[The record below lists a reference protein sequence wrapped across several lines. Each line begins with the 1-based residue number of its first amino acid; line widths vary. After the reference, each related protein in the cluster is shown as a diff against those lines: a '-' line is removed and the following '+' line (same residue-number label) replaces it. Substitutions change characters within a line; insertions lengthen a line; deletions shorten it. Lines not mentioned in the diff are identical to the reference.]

1 VETAILFA
9 ALRKS
14 AYLGKPGGVRIQDNR
29 RLSGAEK
36 RLGIQG
42 KSGQTIIVAIRV
54 RRESPGDIRD
64 IFNINY
70 RAFMRVDEGRLVDRL
85 RNEVYP
91 FISLVAED
99 GEGVLAGHIL
109 FTPVTVGHSSLRAAG
124 LGPMAV
130 LPERQGTGAGSALI
144 REGLQTC
151 AGEGIEAVF
160 VLGHPEYYT
169 KFGFSHAS
177 AKGIYW
183 KSDEFAPYFFVIELV
198 PEVLEGI
205 TGEARYHPAFDE
217 V

>member
-1 VETAILFA
+1 METAILFA

-14 AYLGKPGGVRIQDNR
+14 AYTGNPGGVRIQDNR
-29 RLSGAEK
+29 RLIGAEK
-36 RLGIQG
+36 RLGIRR
-42 KSGQTIIVAIRV
+42 KSGQTNSVAISV

-64 IFNINY
+64 IYNINY
-70 RAFMRVDEGRLVDRL
+70 RAFTREDEGRLVDRL
-85 RNEVYP
+85 RNEVCP

-109 FTPVTVGHSSLRAAG
+109 FTPVTVGHSSIRAAG

-151 AGEGIEAVF
+151 AGEGIDAVF

-198 PEVLEGI
+198 PGALERV

>member
-1 VETAILFA
+1 
-9 ALRKS
+9 
-14 AYLGKPGGVRIQDNR
+14 
-29 RLSGAEK
+29 
-36 RLGIQG
+36 
-42 KSGQTIIVAIRV
+42 V
-54 RRESPGDIRD
+54 RREIPGDIKD

-70 RAFMRVDEGRLVDRL
+70 RAFAREDEGRLVDRL

-109 FTPVTVGHSSLRAAG
+109 FSPVTVGNSSIIAAG

-130 LPERQGTGAGSALI
+130 LPERQGTGTGSALI

-151 AGEGIEAVF
+151 AGEGVEAVF
-160 VLGHPEYYT
+160 VLGHPEYYL

-183 KSDEFAPYFFVIELV
+183 KSDEYAPYFFAIELV
-198 PEVLEGI
+198 EGALEGV